1 MATYEVFDLDR
12 MPWKTRDPFLFCVH
26 HLDRYPAGNKDM
38 TPNASLIGRMIG
50 QDFAG
55 KDGWNMYHG
64 QRVAGFPPHPHRGF
78 ETVTVIREG
87 FVDHSDSLGA
97 AARFGAG
104 DVQWMTAGGGIVH
117 SEMFP
122 LLDTQKGNVNDFFQI
137 WINLPGR
144 DKMVEPHFSMLWS
157 EDIPRMEVRDDGGKA
172 TQLVVSAGDFDGKR
186 APKPPPRSWA
196 AKPENHVRIMTIT
209 IEPDGTFQ
217 LPAAASK
224 TVARTLYFFS
234 GESITLDGDAIAVK
248 SGVDF
253 GEPGAVRIKAGV
265 ERAELLLL
273 EGEPIGEPVA
283 HYGPFVMNTQSELKQ
298 AFMDYQRTQFGGWPW
313 KSKEPVHERKK
324 GRFARHADGRI
335 EERA

>member
-1 MATYEVFDLDR
+1 MYEVFALDR

-26 HLDRYPAGNKDM
+26 HLDRYPAGNADM
-38 TPNASLIGRMIG
+38 TPKAPLAGRMLG

-78 ETVTVIREG
+78 ETVTVVREG
-87 FVDHSDSLGA
+87 YVDHSDSLGA

-122 LLDTQKGNVNDFFQI
+122 LLDTERQNVNDFFQI
-137 WINLPGR
+137 WINLPAR

-157 EDIPRMEVRDDGGKA
+157 EDIPRFDLTDDGGQR
-172 TQLVVSAGDFDGKR
+172 TRITLSAGSYAGKA
-186 APKPPPRSWA
+186 APKPPPHSWA
-196 AKPENHVRIMTIT
+196 SRASSHLRIMSIRMDPGAVF
-209 IEPDGTFQ
+209 E
-217 LPAAASK
+217 LPAAESK
-224 TVARTLYFFS
+224 TVARTLYFFA
-234 GESITLDGDAIAVK
+234 GENINLQGDLIPVK
-248 SGVDF
+248 SGIDF
-253 GEPGAVRIKAGV
+253 HEPATLAIEAGAQG
-265 ERAELLLL
+265 AELLLL
-273 EGEPIGEPVA
+273 EGEPINEPVA
-283 HYGPFVMNTQSELKQ
+283 HYGPFVMNTQAELKQ

-313 KSKEPVHERKK
+313 KSDEPVHDRKK
-324 GRFARHADGRI
+324 GRFARHADGRL